1 MDFKTVPQKTERA
14 RELLARSRQSLPAA
28 QRMLLITIDGR
39 KEFAALR
46 VIARSMG
53 LDDKAFEWM
62 RDEGLITWPGML
74 SAADLALQ
82 AEQTAAAQRQERLR
96 GLVRA
101 KMYALDLATLMLA
114 GKEGGLRERAREVDS
129 ESRFHAWVDECAAT
143 IGSVAGAERA
153 DLFRA
158 RVTATS

>member
-14 RELLARSRQSLPAA
+14 RELLAQSRQALPAA

-39 KEFAALR
+39 KEFAALS

-74 SAADLALQ
+74 SASEQ

-129 ESRFHAWVDECAAT
+129 ESRFHAWVDECATT

-153 DLFRA
+153 ELFRA
-158 RVTATS
+158 RVIATS

>member
-14 RELLARSRQSLPAA
+14 RELLAQSRQALPAA
-28 QRMLLITIDGR
+28 QRMLLITVDGR
-39 KEFAALR
+39 KEFAALS

-74 SAADLALQ
+74 SAAEQ
-82 AEQTAAAQRQERLR
+82 AEHTAATQRQERLR

-129 ESRFHAWVDECAAT
+129 ESRFHTWIDECANA
-143 IGSVAGAERA
+143 ISGVAGAERA
-153 DLFRA
+153 ELFRA
-158 RVTATS
+158 RVTASS